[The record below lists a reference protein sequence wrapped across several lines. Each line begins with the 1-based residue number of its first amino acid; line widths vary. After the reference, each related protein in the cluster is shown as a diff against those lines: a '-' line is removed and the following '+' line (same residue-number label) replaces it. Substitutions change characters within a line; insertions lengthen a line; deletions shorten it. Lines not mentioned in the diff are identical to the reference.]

1 MVGSGRGKTE
11 ASREVERSG
20 EVGLEMSGVGR
31 GVVTP
36 RAEVSR
42 IVPTGPP
49 PPPPTRHMT
58 TRDTI
63 SI

>member
-42 IVPTGPP
+42 IVPAVA
-49 PPPPTRHMT
+49 
-58 TRDTI
+58 
-63 SI
+63 